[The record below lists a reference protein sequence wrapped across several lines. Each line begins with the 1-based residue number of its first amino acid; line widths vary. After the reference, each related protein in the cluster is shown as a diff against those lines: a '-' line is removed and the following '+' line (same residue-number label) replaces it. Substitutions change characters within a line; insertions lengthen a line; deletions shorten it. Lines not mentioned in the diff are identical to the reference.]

1 MTCRYTTPD
10 SARTPCFIA
19 LDSLWINLFC
29 IRSQQQGPLPCHVQ
43 GSFHC
48 AQMQHAGM
56 QLLSEPLP
64 GTSTGTVIV
73 LTTPDANRTFLSYL
87 GSSQTLTLSAAAKA
101 AISRTRV
108 LIVEGYLWEM
118 PGAKE
123 AIGSAVRLARES
135 GALVALTTG
144 DPGLVARH
152 RSEFWRLLKNGDV
165 DVLFA
170 NRCDLL
176 LNETFVPPAGF

>member
-1 MTCRYTTPD
+1 M
-10 SARTPCFIA
+10 
-19 LDSLWINLFC
+19 
-29 IRSQQQGPLPCHVQ
+29 
-43 GSFHC
+43 
-48 AQMQHAGM
+48 
-56 QLLSEPLP
+56 
-64 GTSTGTVIV
+64 
-73 LTTPDANRTFLSYL
+73 
-87 GSSQTLTLSAAAKA
+87 
-101 AISRTRV
+101 

-176 LNETFVPPAGF
+176 LNETFVVPPAGF

>member
-1 MTCRYTTPD
+1 MR
-10 SARTPCFIA
+10 
-19 LDSLWINLFC
+19 
-29 IRSQQQGPLPCHVQ
+29 
-43 GSFHC
+43 
-48 AQMQHAGM
+48 HAGIDM
-56 QLLSEPLP
+56 LSEPLP

-87 GSSQTLTLSAAAKA
+87 GSSQTLTLSADAKA

-118 PGAKE
+118 PGAVE
-123 AIGSAVRLARES
+123 AIGSAVRLARDS

-152 RSEFWRLLKNGDV
+152 RSEFWRLLKDGCV

-170 NRCDLL
+170 NRCGNYLRLLSIILFVCL
-176 LNETFVPPAGF
+176 LNMCAFQKLGL